1 MFVVTYSGDL
11 TLMVEMAVTENDQTA
26 SVIGGVI

>member
-11 TLMVEMAVTENDQTA
+11 TLMVEIAVTGQTA
-26 SVIGGVI
+26 SVIVGVI